1 MRLSCVEL
9 ASITAP
15 MNVPIAPRI
24 PVASPNQIIPLV
36 PVGNRRVL
44 GPVHV
49 EFHRFGPTVAAM
61 TGVMNRV
68 VSNNTNELKA
78 SAAGRFR
85 LEVSTLG
92 LPIETRIL
100 GVLSKNTN
108 ELKTGAPGR
117 RRVSSIIMMESA
129 TIKGLATC
137 LCFWTRRVRCA
148 NPTVGQAAVVRPGS
162 PAAHTDLMGVSAIK
176 YW

>member
-92 LPIETRIL
+92 LPMEARIL
-100 GVLSKNTN
+100 GHEHADPVLCQNSAL
-108 ELKTGAPGR
+108 LK
-117 RRVSSIIMMESA
+117 
-129 TIKGLATC
+129 
-137 LCFWTRRVRCA
+137 
-148 NPTVGQAAVVRPGS
+148 
-162 PAAHTDLMGVSAIK
+162 
-176 YW
+176 